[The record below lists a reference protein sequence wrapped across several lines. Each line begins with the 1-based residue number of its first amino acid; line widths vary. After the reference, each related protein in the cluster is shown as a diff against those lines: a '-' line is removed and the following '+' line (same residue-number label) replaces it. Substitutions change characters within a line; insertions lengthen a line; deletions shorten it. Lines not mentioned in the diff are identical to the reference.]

1 MSSAKG
7 APVTEVQA
15 LIGTW
20 RLLSFR
26 ILYDDGGV
34 EFPMGADA
42 EGLIVYTHA
51 GFMTGALMQ
60 RGRPKFSAVRAS
72 VAERG
77 IGSADEIVAA
87 FNGYFSY
94 FCRFETDPA
103 QRKLTH
109 RVIGCHLP
117 DWEGRTLERFWQFED
132 AGARSR
138 LALRSA
144 PLSINGRPACN
155 ELKFVREAD
164 VLPSGV
170 GA

>member
-1 MSSAKG
+1 MS
-7 APVTEVQA
+7 EVQA
-15 LIGTW
+15 LIGSW

-34 EFPMGADA
+34 EYPLGADA

-60 RGRPKFSAVRAS
+60 RGRPKFSAVRSS

-103 QRKLTH
+103 QRKVTH
-109 RVIGCHLP
+109 RVIACHLP
-117 DWEGRTLERFWQFED
+117 DWEGRTLERFWQFEE
-132 AGARSR
+132 AGGRR
-138 LALRSA
+138 QLTLRSA
-144 PLSINGRPACN
+144 PLSINERRAYN
-155 ELKFVREAD
+155 ELKFLREPD
-164 VLPSGV
+164 VLPIEV
-170 GA
+170 QP